1 MQTRPLGHLGT
12 SPCES
17 FYSGGAGR
25 QAETEVSQVF
35 VFHLSVTIIA
45 KDEADRIEA
54 AIQSVSFAA
63 EIIVLDSGSADDTVA
78 RARAAGAKVIE
89 TDWPGHVAQKN
100 RAMEL
105 ATHDWILS
113 IDADERLSPELAGLI
128 QSLDLGAGNVVG
140 YRFPRLSWWMGRPIR
155 HGAWYPD
162 CRVRLFHRRCG
173 RWVGRDPHDFV
184 ELDGNSQKLDASLFH
199 HPYRNLQE
207 HLQTIDRY
215 TAQSASLAVQSG
227 QRAHWWDIAIRPYLY
242 IVKSI
247 LLKMGFRDGVRGWC
261 LALLGAAYVALKW
274 ARIYWGNRS
283 ESDRGTE

>member
-63 EIIVLDSGSADDTVA
+63 EIIVLDSGSTDDTVA

-113 IDADERLSPELAGLI
+113 IDADERLS
-128 QSLDLGAGNVVG
+128 S
-140 YRFPRLSWWMGRPIR
+140 SW
-155 HGAWYPD
+155 PD
-162 CRVRLFHRRCG
+162 SSKV
-173 RWVGRDPHDFV
+173 WIWEPV
-184 ELDGNSQKLDASLFH
+184 
-199 HPYRNLQE
+199 
-207 HLQTIDRY
+207 
-215 TAQSASLAVQSG
+215 
-227 QRAHWWDIAIRPYLY
+227 
-242 IVKSI
+242 
-247 LLKMGFRDGVRGWC
+247 M
-261 LALLGAAYVALKW
+261 LLG
-274 ARIYWGNRS
+274 I
-283 ESDRGTE
+283 DFRG